1 MIYMDKSQD
10 KDELV
15 RYAVALARPSFCEIQ
30 LNKFILKVKETCN
43 TKEEVYALFFRIR
56 TGNN

>member
-1 MIYMDKSQD
+1 MDKSQD